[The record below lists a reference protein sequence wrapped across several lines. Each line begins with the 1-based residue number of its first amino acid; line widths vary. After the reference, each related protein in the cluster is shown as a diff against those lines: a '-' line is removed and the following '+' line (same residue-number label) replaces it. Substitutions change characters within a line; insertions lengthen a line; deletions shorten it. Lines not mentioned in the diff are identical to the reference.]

1 LIVKPLLI
9 DTDPGLLEKG
19 SRAGPWISMPLGT
32 EVVEAIPVS
41 GGRAFLVFQQDV
53 PAEEPT
59 DVPGRVR
66 AAVSP

>member
-1 LIVKPLLI
+1 
-9 DTDPGLLEKG
+9 
-19 SRAGPWISMPLGT
+19 MPLGT

-41 GGRAFLVFQQDV
+41 GGRAFLVFQQDE